1 MFTNGL
7 VILTQPVS
15 ALRAQI
21 PRLLDHITSV
31 ISDTVYIH
39 LQPALRNP
47 ACLHTSLLTP
57 LACATDVQSFITDVY
72 GLSASRCQNLD
83 IRILLSHVTN
93 RAQAF
98 SPHYRLHKPLS
109 VLVLDAPHL
118 VETWNSDR
126 AAVVQL
132 LQQTFSDG

>member
-21 PRLLDHITSV
+21 PRLLDHVASV

-39 LQPALRNP
+39 LQPALRSP
-47 ACLHTSLLTP
+47 ACLHTSLLSP
-57 LACATDVQSFITDVY
+57 LACTTDVQSFITDVY
-72 GLSASRCQNLD
+72 GMSSSRCQNLD

-93 RAQAF
+93 RAQGF
-98 SPHYRLHKPLS
+98 SSCYRLHKPLS
-109 VLVLDAPHL
+109 VLMSDAPYL
-118 VETWNSDR
+118 VETWNSER
-126 AAVVQL
+126 ASVVQL
-132 LQQTFSDG
+132 LQQTFSQG